1 MYSQDIHEELWQNIF
16 MRIFLLST
24 FLIWTPLILSKT
36 VYIKIDN
43 ADIAQY
49 IDSGRKVSERDD
61 LNYPRSGRRIA
72 IIKIDL
78 DKQLATVAAGVI
90 RNYECVHATVWNFPS
105 DIQDD
110 TKVRFEN
117 LEESVNIF
125 EESSDQRVA
134 AFEIDRTTLEGQV
147 YSPFILGFC
156 GNVGSCPRSH
166 NLNWLIWKKGE
177 IIEEDEYI
185 PLFKTFKLADDKATK
200 RFERRKKE
208 KEKEDAEKA
217 RKKF

>member
-43 ADIAQY
+43 ADIARY
-49 IDSGRKVSERDD
+49 NDSGRKVSERDD
-61 LNYPRSGRRIA
+61 LNYPRGGRLIA

-90 RNYECVHATVWNFPS
+90 KNYECVHATVWNFPS

-125 EESSDQRVA
+125 EQSSDQSVA
-134 AFEIDRTTLEGQV
+134 TFKIDRTTLAGEAEN
-147 YSPFILGFC
+147 PFILGVCRNHDAGGF
-156 GNVGSCPRSH
+156 NYYDKLR
-166 NLNWLIWKKGE
+166 WQKGE
-177 IIEEDEYI
+177 IIEEEEYKQ
-185 PLFKTFKLADDKATK
+185 LFKTIKLKDDEITK
-200 RFERRKKE
+200 NFEIRKKE